1 MEYRQ
6 SPMTDREKTQ
16 EIFGSIGES
25 DMEAASNSYLMSVV
39 TVIVGMPLP
48 IINLITTLVFLFANK
63 SRGYFVRWHC
73 MQALM
78 TQVLLFFMNMAGV
91 IWTLILIFSA
101 NSQFSNTYA
110 AYIVVVILSNIVE
123 FIATVY
129 AAVRVRK
136 GIHVEWWFFGNLT
149 SMIVKK

>member
-1 MEYRQ
+1 
-6 SPMTDREKTQ
+6 
-16 EIFGSIGES
+16 
-25 DMEAASNSYLMSVV
+25 
-39 TVIVGMPLP
+39 
-48 IINLITTLVFLFANK
+48 
-63 SRGYFVRWHC
+63 

-78 TQVLLFFMNMAGV
+78 SQVLLFFMNMAGV

>member
-1 MEYRQ
+1 MFQKIGSRSRIYFINNIKLDLEYRQ

-63 SRGYFVRWHC
+63 CRGYFV
-73 MQALM
+73 
-78 TQVLLFFMNMAGV
+78 
-91 IWTLILIFSA
+91 
-101 NSQFSNTYA
+101 
-110 AYIVVVILSNIVE
+110 
-123 FIATVY
+123 
-129 AAVRVRK
+129 
-136 GIHVEWWFFGNLT
+136 
-149 SMIVKK
+149 